1 MKRLIVT
8 LLVIFVLLLVAVY
21 VFIPNKISFTEN
33 LAVDANGNG
42 ISRKLQNEKTWQ
54 MLFPGKAAQQNSSSN
69 FTFDHSVYS
78 INTETSN
85 PSFITISRKNVQAAT
100 SLYVISKNA
109 DTAQLIWTVNLPTSY
124 NPIKR
129 TQSYFAS
136 RKIRNDIGSIL
147 GQMQSFFSKQENV
160 YGYSIK
166 HTIVTDS
173 LLVSTYSTVKGY
185 PSVEFVYTLIDQLKK
200 YIADKGAEETGF
212 PMLNVST
219 NDSIEFLTRVAI
231 PINKRLPSSGN
242 ISFKEML
249 GQGNILVTEV
259 KGGPTTVEE
268 AYQQMGNYIS
278 DYHQSSPAIPF
289 QSLIT
294 DRRKEPDTAKWL
306 TKIYY
311 PVM

>member
-1 MKRLIVT
+1 MV
-8 LLVIFVLLLVAVY
+8 
-21 VFIPNKISFTEN
+21 N
-33 LAVDANGNG
+33 ANGNG
-42 ISRKLQNEKTWQ
+42 VSRKLQNEKTWQ
-54 MLFPGKAAQQNSSSN
+54 MWFQGKAEQQNYSSS

-78 INTETSN
+78 INTQTSN
-85 PSFITISRKNVQAAT
+85 PSFITISGKNLQAAT
-100 SLYVISKNA
+100 SLYVIGKNA
-109 DTAQLIWTVNLPTSY
+109 DTAQLIWTGSIPASY
-124 NPIKR
+124 NPFKR
-129 TQSYFAS
+129 AQTYFAS
-136 RKIRNDIGSIL
+136 KKIENDIASIL
-147 GQMQSFFSKQENV
+147 RQMQSFFSKQENV
-160 YGYSIK
+160 YDYSIE
-166 HTIVTDS
+166 HSIVTDS

-200 YIADKGAEETGF
+200 YIAGQGAKETGF

-259 KGGPTTVEE
+259 RGGPTTVRE
-268 AYQQMGNYIS
+268 AFQQMGNYIS

-294 DRRKEPDTAKWL
+294 DRRKEPDTTKWL
-306 TKIYY
+306 TKLYY